1 MLSKLSQRERLLQE
15 SETRYRRLHESMM
28 DAYVMT
34 DMSGRLLEFNHTYR
48 EMLGYSAVE
57 LLRLTYVDLTPEKWH
72 GLEARIVEEQI
83 IPRGYSQVYEKEYIR
98 KDGTVFPVE
107 LKAFLLRDANN

>member
-15 SETRYRRLHESMM
+15 SEAKYRRLHESMI

-48 EMLGYSAVE
+48 EMLGYSADE
-57 LLRLTYVDLTPEKWH
+57 LHRLTYVDLTPEKWH
-72 GLEARIVEEQI
+72 EFEAWIIDEQV
-83 IPRGYSQVYEKEYIR
+83 IPHGYSQVYEKEHIR
-98 KDGTVFPVE
+98 KDGTVF
-107 LKAFLLRDANN
+107 